1 MKKNLWNYIISCL
14 FGMCIGVT
22 SIGFYMIN
30 TTNYCS
36 NTIYRN
42 NTREI
47 IHLQDSMIKELS
59 NVLWFKYDYDLPE
72 FDGDYN
78 ETIDELK
85 KEINL

>member
-1 MKKNLWNYIISCL
+1 MKNNIWNYIISCL

-22 SIGFYMIN
+22 TIGFYMIN

-36 NTIYRN
+36 STKYRN

-47 IHLQDSMIKELS
+47 IHLQDSMIQELS
-59 NVLWFKYDYDLPE
+59 DVLWFEYSYDLPQ
-72 FDGDYN
+72 FDGNYN
-78 ETIDELK
+78 TTIDELK